1 MSMPT
6 PWQRHIGASSS
17 RSVTPAQLQV
27 WKGHIHGT
35 AIYLHLADIMA
46 ADAELMRVLN
56 RIEHTPKPNVL
67 LAAVQYLMGNGD
79 GPDLARFYP
88 SLTAH
93 PERLSGI
100 DRPFRSFVLENEEA
114 IVELGR
120 TRYTQTNECRRC
132 VLLLPAVMMSGFR
145 DFHLIDIGTSA
156 GLNLAMDRYSYQWN
170 HNTWGEPSSV
180 RLQTRLRGR
189 LPSLHHISIL
199 SRTGLDLNPVDPID
213 PEERRWLQSLIWP
226 EQHDRRER
234 LKAALELVAD
244 VPIRFIAG
252 DARVTLADVLALLP
266 NGDPAVVMNSFSFNQ
281 FDEPGRAAIEGIVDS
296 ARGERPVFRVSWE
309 LFASPN
315 EWANLRVDDGS
326 GWREVGQ
333 GDPHGAWV
341 EFYA

>member
-1 MSMPT
+1 
-6 PWQRHIGASSS
+6 
-17 RSVTPAQLQV
+17 VTPADLRA

-35 AIYLHLADIMA
+35 AIYHHLADLMA
-46 ADAELMRVLN
+46 ADAALLRVLN

-67 LAAVQYLMGNGD
+67 LAAVQYLLGSGN

-93 PERLSGI
+93 PEPLHGI
-100 DRPFRSFVLENEEA
+100 DGPFRSFVLENEEA
-114 IVELGR
+114 IVELGH

-132 VLLLPAVMMSGFR
+132 VLLLPAVMMSGF
-145 DFHLIDIGTSA
+145 DSFHLIDIGTSA
-156 GLNLAMDRYSYQWN
+156 GLNLAMDRYSYLWN
-170 HNTWGEPSSV
+170 DETWGEPSPV
-180 RLQTRLRGR
+180 RLRTRLRGR
-189 LPSLHHISIL
+189 LPALHDISIL

-213 PEERRWLQSLIWP
+213 LDERRWLESLIWP

-234 LKAALELVAD
+234 LRAALQLVAG
-244 VPIRFIAG
+244 VPIRFVAG

-266 NGDPAVVMNSFSFNQ
+266 TGDPAVVINSFSFNQ
-281 FDEPGRAAIEGIVDS
+281 FDEQGRAAIEGIVAS
-296 ARGERPVFRVSWE
+296 AREERETFRVSWE
-309 LFASPN
+309 LFTSPN
-315 EWANLRVDDGS
+315 EWANLRVDNGS